1 MVKTLIIFNII
12 LYLILAFVWQII
24 FENKFTMKYSYKSNG
39 KEEIRQITG
48 IKLAFLCLFW
58 IVFLPF
64 AIINTKAKE
73 EE

>member
-24 FENKFTMKYSYKSNG
+24 FENKFIMKYSYKLNG

-58 IVFLPF
+58 IVFLSF
-64 AIINTKAKE
+64 AIKNTKAKE